1 MKTFLIK
8 DNDLVFD
15 NQGDLMMVEGDQE
28 QIQGVERLLTA
39 NVNEFFLEI
48 THGFDY
54 SLLKTKQP
62 DSNLI
67 RLGLID
73 AITQDTKVDNIS
85 NLIINLDNATRKL
98 TVNFKILLVSGN
110 TVESE
115 VSL

>member
-8 DNDLVFD
+8 DNDLVLD
-15 NQGDLMMVEGDQE
+15 NQGEIAMVEGDQE
-28 QIQGVERLLTA
+28 QVQSIKRLLTA
-39 NVNEFFLEI
+39 NINEFFLEI

-62 DSNLI
+62 DNNLI

-73 AITQDTKVDNIS
+73 AITQDTRVDNIS

-98 TVNFKILLVSGN
+98 TVNFKILLKTGN